1 MTTMLRRPATATR
14 AVNQPKS
21 PFSDSQ
27 EKSFRQTTV
36 NQTAA
41 DACLPDRQARPTR
54 SPYRPS
60 FSTAMNA
67 SCGISTCPT
76 IRILFFPAFC
86 FSKSF
91 RLRVTSPP

>member
-14 AVNQPKS
+14 AVNQPEP

-41 DACLPDRQARPTR
+41 AARPTR
-54 SPYRPS
+54 NPYRPS

-76 IRILFFPAFC
+76 IRIRFFPAFC
-86 FSKSF
+86 FSSSF
-91 RLRVTSPP
+91 RFRVTSPP